1 MAVYYRETQT
11 VVSDEPM
18 FVISVAAR
26 LVEMHP
32 QTLRYYERAGLVKPK
47 RSRGSIRLYSQRDID
62 RLRKIARLVDDLGVN
77 LAGVEVILNLT
88 EKLETLQQILE
99 QNQIPMPQAVNENAD
114 AASISIEQASEA
126 NALAE
131 MKAVKIQ
138 VRRPRAQTE
147 NNETLKSKRSNRNG
161 RSNDSTTRPR

>member
-1 MAVYYRETQT
+1 MKTYYRETT
-11 VVSDEPM
+11 IVSDEPT

-62 RLRKIARLVDDLGVN
+62 RLRKISRLVDNLGVN

-88 EKLETLQQILE
+88 EKLEIMQQVLEQHQIQLPEALE
-99 QNQIPMPQAVNENAD
+99 QNETAEPNKTVDTTAD
-114 AASISIEQASEA
+114 T
-126 NALAE
+126 
-131 MKAVKIQ
+131 KPVKIH
-138 VRRPRAQTE
+138 VRRPRAQS
-147 NNETLKSKRSNRNG
+147 NDKETQKPKRSTRNG
-161 RSNDSTTRPR
+161 KSNDSSLGSR

>member
-1 MAVYYRETQT
+1 MPVYFVESTT
-11 VVSDEPM
+11 AADEPM

-47 RSRGSIRLYSQRDID
+47 RSRGSIRLYSQHDIE

-88 EKLETLQQILE
+88 EKVQALQQLL
-99 QNQIPMPQAVNENAD
+99 QDHQIALPQTSD
-114 AASISIEQASEA
+114 ANDLSETFTTA
-126 NALAE
+126 PRTAPT
-131 MKAVKIQ
+131 KIQ
-138 VRRPRAQTE
+138 VRRPRTKNKE
-147 NNETLKSKRSNRNG
+147 TETLKPKRSIRNG
-161 RSNDSTTRPR
+161 RNIDGTNGTR